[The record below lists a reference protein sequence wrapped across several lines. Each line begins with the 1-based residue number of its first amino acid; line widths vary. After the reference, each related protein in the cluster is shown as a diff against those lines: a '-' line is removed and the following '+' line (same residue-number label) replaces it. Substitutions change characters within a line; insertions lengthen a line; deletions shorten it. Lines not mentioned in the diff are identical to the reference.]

1 MTTSNTRKALTKGNI
16 ESMAMKIMKT
26 LIKKGMAEDVYI
38 YYNNKRM
45 CSSIDEREPY
55 GKTPMIEDEYDP
67 HDYFEYAAYHHILS
81 MSFEGA
87 FYEEI
92 NERWYPEW
100 FTKILTKYGVYAE
113 LGNSWNLS
121 CYPIDDNMKVQYTE
135 YEKPQE
141 VTHLYLGH
149 WKDED
154 EIFQGVMQLWRNYAS
169 KVGDVGSCVLGAGF
183 SFSYNNKPYFMS
195 PNSPYQ
201 GSISWETDKD
211 KIGEILK
218 ALGCTNIQ
226 YHWGNMD

>member
-1 MTTSNTRKALTKGNI
+1 MATSNTRKALTKGNI
-16 ESMAMKIMKT
+16 EAMATAIMEG
-26 LIKKGMAEDVYI
+26 LINHSMAEDVAI
-38 YYNNKRM
+38 YYNGRKMVYNSRGQIVD
-45 CSSIDEREPY
+45 SD
-55 GKTPMIEDEYDP
+55 GYDP
-67 HDYFEYAAYHHILS
+67 HDYFKYAAYHHILS

-92 NERWYPEW
+92 NENWYPKW

-135 YEKPQE
+135 YEEPQE
-141 VTHLYLGH
+141 VTYLYLGN
-149 WKDED
+149 WETGSED
-154 EIFQGVMQLWRNYAS
+154 EIFQPIMQLWRELAK
-169 KVGDVGSCVLGAGF
+169 KVGDVGSCCIGAGF
-183 SFSYNNKPYFMS
+183 SFIYNNKPYFMS

-211 KIGEILK
+211 KIKAILNVM
-218 ALGCTNIQ
+218 GCTNIQ